1 MIPTRRR
8 REENRSPAVYGI
20 TSAVYIAFCLCLS
33 LDGGNIRPAIKKRQE
48 ETKKKKELCR
58 LQRHSIKNLSS
69 TESRV
74 TKSPRQLCLKPIA
87 RRALGQ
93 QRRPRHSTRLHLHS
107 TNTTHFA
114 LSFFFLL
121 VLIIRVEIYCTQ
133 VDVFVLHLLLL
144 PSRTTNHSCCLA
156 EDGIPISSQHLQQRE
171 RERARR
177 TFNAGRSDLFIFICM
192 AFLVVLLWI
201 RPFFYDALERLQLGN
216 INIIFMIFPS
226 LSLSARK
233 AMRAQHIAGWNE
245 IKAKPLAACPI
256 YIQSRNKFDSFTM
269 GLARWRWRVRFS
281 FLSRLTRLHI
291 YKQKGS
297 SL

>member
-133 VDVFVLHLLLL
+133 ADVFVLHLLLL

-171 RERARR
+171 RARK

-226 LSLSARK
+226 LSLGSQGDACTAHRGMEWNKGQTARRVSNIYTIQK
-233 AMRAQHIAGWNE
+233 QIWQLHNG
-245 IKAKPLAACPI
+245 PGSLALACSFFVS
-256 YIQSRNKFDSFTM
+256 IQTDS
-269 GLARWRWRVRFS
+269 
-281 FLSRLTRLHI
+281 LTYL
-291 YKQKGS
+291 
-297 SL
+297 